1 MSNGNHKPV
10 QEVITDLKEELKEF
24 LNTRFAMLR
33 AEMTEKANNI
43 RMVAPVL
50 LIGVGLLLT
59 AWVTFTGLVIVL
71 VAHLVP
77 GPWAYVISF
86 AIVTFAYGAIGAAS
100 AMYAWGKLKHTGVKP
115 ERTIRVLEQD
125 RVWLQ
130 AEAKTQV

>member
-1 MSNGNHKPV
+1 VINGNHKPV
-10 QEVITDLKEELKEF
+10 QEVVTDLKEELKEF

-33 AEMTEKANNI
+33 AEMTEKVHNI
-43 RMVAPVL
+43 GMVAPVL

-59 AWVTFTGLVIVL
+59 AWFTLTGFAILLI
-71 VAHLVP
+71 AHLVP

-86 AIVTFAYGAIGAAS
+86 AIVTVAYGAIGAAS

-115 ERTIRVLEQD
+115 ERTIRILEQD

-130 AEAKTQV
+130 AEAKTQL

>member
-1 MSNGNHKPV
+1 MINGNHKPV

-50 LIGVGLLLT
+50 LLGVGLLLT
-59 AWVTFTGLVIVL
+59 AWVTFTGLAIVL
-71 VAHLVP
+71 IAHLVP

-115 ERTIRVLEQD
+115 ERTMRVLEQD

>member
-1 MSNGNHKPV
+1 MTNGNHKPV

-33 AEMTEKANNI
+33 GEMTEKANNI

-50 LIGVGLLLT
+50 LIGLGLLLT
-59 AWVTFTGLVIVL
+59 AWVTFTGLAIVL
-71 VAHLVP
+71 IAQLVP
-77 GPWAYVISF
+77 GPWAYVIAF
-86 AIVTFAYGAIGAAS
+86 AIVTVAYGAIGAAS

-130 AEAKTQV
+130 AEAKTQI

>member
-1 MSNGNHKPV
+1 MTNGNHKPV

-50 LIGVGLLLT
+50 LIGLGLLLT
-59 AWVTFTGLVIVL
+59 AWVTFTGLAIVL
-71 VAHLVP
+71 IAQLVP
-77 GPWAYVISF
+77 GPWAYVIAF
-86 AIVTFAYGAIGAAS
+86 AIVTVAYGAIGAAS

-130 AEAKTQV
+130 AEAKTQI

>member
-1 MSNGNHKPV
+1 MINGNHKPV

-100 AMYAWGKLKHTGVKP
+100 AMYAWGKLKHTDVKP

>member
-1 MSNGNHKPV
+1 MTNANHKPV

-33 AEMTEKANNI
+33 AEMTEKVNNI

-50 LIGVGLLLT
+50 LIGIGLLLT
-59 AWVTFTGLVIVL
+59 AWFTFTGLAIVVI
-71 VAHLVP
+71 AHLVP

-86 AIVTFAYGAIGAAS
+86 AIVTVAYGAIGASS

-115 ERTIRVLEQD
+115 
-125 RVWLQ
+125 
-130 AEAKTQV
+130 

>member
-59 AWVTFTGLVIVL
+59 AWVTFTGLAIVL